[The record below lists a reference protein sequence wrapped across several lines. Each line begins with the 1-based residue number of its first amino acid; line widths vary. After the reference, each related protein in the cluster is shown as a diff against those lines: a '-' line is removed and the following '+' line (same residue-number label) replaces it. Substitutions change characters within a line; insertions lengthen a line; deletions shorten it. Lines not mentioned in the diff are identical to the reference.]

1 MKAKRP
7 ILGRRR
13 GPRGA
18 AERVSGL
25 LIMLPW
31 LMERKRVKLADMA
44 RQFKLSE
51 AELIDD
57 LMMAAVCGVPPY
69 SPDALIDVF
78 IDEGEVIAEV
88 PLLFSRPL
96 QMTTAELFALTS
108 MGIAAQHLPG
118 ATADGDLATALVKL
132 RRLLPSAHEVVSV
145 DIAQVPHVGAFSRA
159 VETGEQLRITYFS
172 PSRADRSERTITP
185 RKVFEDGGHWYV
197 AADDE
202 SLGERRVFRI
212 DRVEQLQSLGKFGGH
227 AAGEQGGE
235 IGDEAEWFNE
245 SMQQVTLLVAPR
257 ARWVVESY
265 PYISRTKNSDG
276 SVQITMAVSSEHW
289 LGRLLLRAGKD
300 VRVVEPVEMRDLGA
314 RTAAA
319 VLKRY
324 A

>member
-1 MKAKRP
+1 MRAKRT

-25 LIMLPW
+25 LVMLPW
-31 LMERKRVKLADMA
+31 LMERKRVKLTDMA
-44 RQFKLSE
+44 KQFKLTE

-57 LMMAAVCGVPPY
+57 LMMAAMCGVPPY

-96 QMTTAELFALTS
+96 QMTTAEVFALTS
-108 MGIAAQHLPG
+108 MGIAAQQLPG
-118 ATADGDLATALVKL
+118 ATAKGSLATALVKL
-132 RRLLPSAHEVVSV
+132 RRLLPSAQDVVSV
-145 DIAQVPHVGAFSRA
+145 DIAQVPLVDAFLRA
-159 VETGEQLRITYFS
+159 VETGEQVRITYFS
-172 PSRADRSERTITP
+172 PARADRSERTITP

-202 SLGERRVFRI
+202 LSGERRVFRI
-212 DRVEQLQSLGKFGGH
+212 DRVEQLQNLGIFVTS
-227 AAGEQGGE
+227 AAGEHGGE
-235 IGDEAEWFNE
+235 IGDEAEWFND
-245 SMQQVTLLVAPR
+245 SMQQVTLLVASR

-276 SVQITMAVSSEHW
+276 SAQITMAVSSEHW

-300 VRVVEPVEMRDLGA
+300 VRVVKPVEMRDLGE

>member
-1 MKAKRP
+1 MKSKRT

-25 LIMLPW
+25 LVMLPW
-31 LMERKRVKLADMA
+31 LMERKRVNLADMA
-44 RQFKLSE
+44 KQFKLSE
-51 AELIDD
+51 AELMED

-96 QMTTAELFALTS
+96 QMTTAEVFALTS
-108 MGIAAQHLPG
+108 MGIAAQQLPG
-118 ATADGDLATALVKL
+118 ASAKGNLASALVKL
-132 RRLLPSAHEVVSV
+132 RRLLPSAQEVVSV
-145 DIAQVPHVGAFSRA
+145 DIAQVPNVGALRSA
-159 VETGEQLRITYFS
+159 AETGEQVHITYFS
-172 PSRADRSERTITP
+172 PARAERSERTITP
-185 RKVFEDGGHWYV
+185 RKVFEDGGHWYI

-202 SLGERRVFRI
+202 KSGERRVFRI
-212 DRVEQLQSLGKFGGH
+212 DRIESLQNLGTFIAPAEG
-227 AAGEQGGE
+227 AQGGE
-235 IGDEAEWFNE
+235 IGDEPEWFND
-245 SMQQVTLLVAPR
+245 SMRQVTMIVAPR
-257 ARWVVESY
+257 ARWVIESY
-265 PYISRTKNSDG
+265 PYVSRTKNSDG
-276 SVQITMAVSSEHW
+276 SVEITMAISSEHW

-300 VRVVEPVEMRDLGA
+300 VRVVEPVELRDLGA